1 MLVLVIYKG
10 VFVVCEWHLYI
21 SKSLSVVFIVTTLLL
36 SHISGHIIYLF
47 PTIAIHY
54 FKPQCPFYLFIS
66 ALLST
71 LMSLFIYP
79 FLFLLFLLF
88 LSPFYYSK
96 YVILSPILYIFSH
109 MKNVI
114 TFSLSLFHVLF
125 LCEFLFFVSK
135 L

>member
-66 ALLST
+66 PLLST
-71 LMSLFIYP
+71 LLSLFIYP
-79 FLFLLFLLF
+79 FLFLLFSLF
-88 LSPFYYSK
+88 LAPFYYYK

-114 TFSLSLFHVLF
+114 TFSLSLSCFI
-125 LCEFLFFVSK
+125 FVWIFIFCI
-135 L
+135 